1 MKISEL
7 LTETLIK
14 VGLASRGRDEVFD
27 ELIDVLMREKRITN
41 RQAAREAILE
51 REKKQSTGIGNG
63 VAVPHGKS
71 SSVPALAAAL
81 GISSKGIEYDS
92 LDGEPVFV
100 VLLLVAEENNPGPH
114 VAALA
119 RFAALFRIPGFIE
132 SLISADSSRKAY
144 NIIMAEEAK
153 LK

>member
-1 MKISEL
+1 MKIAEL

-14 VGLASRGRDEVFD
+14 VGLTGRKRDEVFD
-27 ELIDVLMREKRITN
+27 ELIDVLVKEKRITN
-41 RQAAREAILE
+41 RQAALAAVLE
-51 REKKQSTGIGNG
+51 REKKLSTGIGNG

-71 SSVPALAAAL
+71 SAAPALAATL
-81 GISSKGIEYDS
+81 GISAEGIEYES

-119 RFAALFRIPGFIE
+119 RFSALFRIPGFIE
-132 SLISADSSRKAY
+132 SLIAADTPRKVY
-144 NIIMAEEAK
+144 DIIMAEEAK

>member
-7 LTETLIK
+7 LTVTLIK
-14 VGLASRGRDEVFD
+14 VGLAGRKRDEVFD
-27 ELIDVLMREKRITN
+27 ELIDVLVKEKRITD

-51 REKKQSTGIGNG
+51 REKKLSTGIGNG

-71 SSVPALAAAL
+71 SSAPALAAAL
-81 GISSKGIEYDS
+81 GISAEGIEYDS

-119 RFAALFRIPGFIE
+119 RFSALFRIPGFIE
-132 SLISADSSRKAY
+132 SLIAAGTSRKVY
-144 NIIMAEEAK
+144 DIILAEEAK